1 MQIIWLMGMGDY
13 IDKLIGDIQYTRWQ
27 EWIST
32 LTQVMS
38 VWYAKKNNILVY
50 PVGIIGVALAAYI
63 YFIVA
68 SPPLYADGMLNI
80 YYLLMSLY
88 GWYNWRLK
96 NHDEYI
102 YKISRCTASEWAAG
116 IGALAASWAILY
128 ILLKYYTDS
137 NTPILDALVS
147 SSAVIA
153 MWWMTKRKIENWLAY
168 ILSNIVAIPLNFYK
182 GFMLFTLMYIL
193 FLILCIMGYREWR
206 ERVEDSRGEG

>member
-1 MQIIWLMGMGDY
+1 VNISEYL
-13 IDKLIGDIQYTRWQ
+13 DKLVGDIQYTRWQ
-27 EWIST
+27 EWVST
-32 LTQVMS
+32 VTQIMS

-50 PVGIIGVALAAYI
+50 PIGIIGVALAAYI

-88 GWYNWRLK
+88 GWYNWRLRDQ
-96 NHDEYI
+96 NEFV
-102 YKISRCTASEWAAG
+102 YKISKCDSKEWAIG
-116 IGALAASWAILY
+116 IGGLLGMWALLY
-128 ILLKYYTDS
+128 LLLNHFTDS
-137 NTPILDALVS
+137 NTPVLDALVS

-182 GFMLFTLMYIL
+182 GFMLFTLMYVL
-193 FLILCIMGYREWR
+193 FLVLCILGYREWQ
-206 ERVEDSRGEG
+206 EKLKGKAL